1 MSDAPTLLLAEA
13 SFTIEKLDEIVT
25 PASVVSDN
33 DTEKLLSLSCFF
45 FGLHHCLVIQPQ
57 YLLGGYHS

>member
-1 MSDAPTLLLAEA
+1 MSDAPTLLLAVA

-45 FGLHHCLVIQPQ
+45 WSPPLSGDSTSIPTWWLP
-57 YLLGGYHS
+57 S